1 MKKKEEPL
9 FPSDF
14 FQREMPIL
22 TAGET
27 IKNDD
32 YPLEWEESPKS
43 DKNWVPCGHSV

>member
-43 DKNWVPCGHSV
+43 DKN